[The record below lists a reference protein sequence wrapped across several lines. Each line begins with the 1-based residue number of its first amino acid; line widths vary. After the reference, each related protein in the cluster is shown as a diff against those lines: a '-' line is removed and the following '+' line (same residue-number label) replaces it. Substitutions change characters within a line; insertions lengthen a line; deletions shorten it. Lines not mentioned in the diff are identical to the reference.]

1 MDVSVIIVNYN
12 TYRLLSECLETLYA
26 QTIGIQFEVIVV
38 DNASNDDSEKNIT
51 KLYPQVKW
59 LNSGSNIGFG
69 RANNLGY
76 SYASGKYIFLLNSD
90 TLLANNA
97 IKAFYDYAEMHI
109 NEQIGVLGCWLLDRN
124 GNINNS
130 YGQFPSPRSE
140 TNYLLGKIRLNIKHL
155 QRKGVIDV
163 DYVIGADMFIH
174 REVFEKFEG
183 FDSNFFMY
191 YEETDLQYRM
201 AKAGYIRRIIDQ
213 PQIIHFE
220 GGSFT
225 KKGLTFNR
233 YMMAQRSYLY
243 YIAKHY
249 KGIKYI
255 TFRFFLCILR
265 SFIFFQRNWTV
276 KERFY
281 GFLTTLTNWK

>member
-97 IKAFYDYAEMHI
+97 IKAFYDY
-109 NEQIGVLGCWLLDRN
+109 VLLMW
-124 GNINNS
+124 IMS
-130 YGQFPSPRSE
+130 
-140 TNYLLGKIRLNIKHL
+140 
-155 QRKGVIDV
+155 
-163 DYVIGADMFIH
+163 
-174 REVFEKFEG
+174 
-183 FDSNFFMY
+183 
-191 YEETDLQYRM
+191 
-201 AKAGYIRRIIDQ
+201 
-213 PQIIHFE
+213 
-220 GGSFT
+220 
-225 KKGLTFNR
+225 
-233 YMMAQRSYLY
+233 
-243 YIAKHY
+243 
-249 KGIKYI
+249 
-255 TFRFFLCILR
+255 
-265 SFIFFQRNWTV
+265 
-276 KERFY
+276 
-281 GFLTTLTNWK
+281 